1 MSQRDGAVH
10 KLEGQKT
17 SVRSPCLRPFV
28 VTFLKVN
35 PLCIPRN
42 IFLAHHS

>member
-1 MSQRDGAVH
+1 MSQCDGAVH

-17 SVRSPCLRPFV
+17 SVQSPCLRPFA

-42 IFLAHHS
+42 ICLAHGS